1 MLLLSHFLLLSFQC
15 SPSWRRDRKRRVRQ
29 SRAVDLQNRRKH
41 FRCSD
46 TLYTQGLAEV
56 KQWSAISRVSLTC
69 LRCYWL
75 SVKSS
80 RHNKTN
86 VPFLLLTFQSLVS
99 PCTISKHQTKMAAR
113 ATSIWQGQML
123 AAILMIVIHHT
134 PRLEWLLTWQLNWR
148 WSAVLI
154 FTCLRLFWN
163 VLTLWYNLLFSHSNN
178 FWMDLR
184 VWNTQ
189 TKISLYK

>member
-56 KQWSAISRVSLTC
+56 KQWSAINGVSLTC
-69 LRCYWL
+69 LRRYWL

-80 RHNKTN
+80 RHNKTS
-86 VPFLLLTFQSLVS
+86 VAFLLLTFPQSGQPLHYINASDQNGCEGNKHLTGSNVS
-99 PCTISKHQTKMAAR
+99 SHFTDRYPPHTKTWMALNMAAKLEMIR
-113 ATSIWQGQML
+113 CPYLYVSEIILKCAY
-123 AAILMIVIHHT
+123 LMI
-134 PRLEWLLTWQLNWR
+134 
-148 WSAVLI
+148 
-154 FTCLRLFWN
+154 
-163 VLTLWYNLLFSHSNN
+163 
-178 FWMDLR
+178 
-184 VWNTQ
+184 
-189 TKISLYK
+189 

>member
-15 SPSWRRDRKRRVRQ
+15 SPSWRWDRKRRVRQ

-56 KQWSAISRVSLTC
+56 KQWSAISWVSLTC
-69 LRCYWL
+69 LRRYWL
-75 SVKSS
+75 SVKAS

-86 VPFLLLTFQSLVS
+86 VAFYCWPFHSLVS
-99 PCTISKHQTKMAAR
+99 LCTISMHQTKMAAR

-123 AAILMIVIHHT
+123 AAILMIIIHHT
-134 PRLEWLLTWQLNWR
+134 PRLERLLTWQLYWR

-154 FTCLRLFWN
+154 FMCLRLI
-163 VLTLWYNLLFSHSNN
+163 LQCAYL
-178 FWMDLR
+178 M
-184 VWNTQ
+184 
-189 TKISLYK
+189 I